1 MVCSV
6 PFAIGGRIGPER
18 PPPGGRLMN
27 AFRFIPVLL
36 AVLWGFNWPAVKTA
50 LSEVQPFGLRMV
62 GLGVGA
68 VILLAVA
75 VVAGRSLRV
84 PRVSWGPL
92 MIAGF
97 FNIAGFNLATVFAQ
111 LNTST
116 SRAAILTFTTPL
128 WAILFAYLFLG
139 ERLDRSRTI
148 ALVVGLV
155 GIGALAVPLV
165 GGQSTLLGLAFPMIA
180 AISWASGTV
189 YQKARPI
196 AGDRMAVTAY
206 QLLIASVVAGIGFL
220 ASGETLPV
228 SLSTKVWVALSF
240 HVIGA
245 TAIAY
250 LLWFMLLDK
259 LTVGAASLTTFAI
272 PVVGVLSAMALVG
285 DRPTGLD
292 FVGFAA
298 ILTAAAVAMFAPA
311 PKPAAEAEAV
321 R

>member
-1 MVCSV
+1 M
-6 PFAIGGRIGPER
+6 
-18 PPPGGRLMN
+18 
-27 AFRFIPVLL
+27 RFIPVAL

-68 VILLAVA
+68 VLLALVA
-75 VVAGRSLRV
+75 AMIGRSLKV
-84 PRVSWGPL
+84 PRSSWIPL
-92 MIAGF
+92 VIAGI

-128 WAILFAYLFLG
+128 WAILMAYLFLG
-139 ERLDRSRTI
+139 ERLDRSKTI
-148 ALVVGLV
+148 ALAIGLI
-155 GIGALAVPLV
+155 GIAVLAAPLI
-165 GGQSTLLGLAFPMIA
+165 GGQSTLLGLVFPLVAAF
-180 AISWASGTV
+180 SWAAGTV

-196 AGDRMAVTAY
+196 EGDRMVITAY
-206 QLLIASVVAGIGFL
+206 QLLIAAAMAGIGFGL
-220 ASGETLPV
+220 SGETLPV
-228 SLSTKVWVALSF
+228 TLSPVVWTALTF

-250 LLWFMLLDK
+250 LLWFTLLDR
-259 LTVGAASLTTFAI
+259 LSVGAASLTTFAI

-285 DRPTGLD
+285 DRPSPLD

-298 ILTAAAVAMFAPA
+298 ILAAAAVAMFAAAPRRVPA
-311 PKPAAEAEAV
+311 SVTAEA
-321 R
+321 